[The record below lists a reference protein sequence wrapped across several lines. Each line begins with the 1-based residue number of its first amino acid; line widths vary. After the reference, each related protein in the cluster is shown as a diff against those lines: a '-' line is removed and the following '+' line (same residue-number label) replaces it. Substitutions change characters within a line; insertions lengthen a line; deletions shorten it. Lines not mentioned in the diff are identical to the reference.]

1 MLCSGPRWE
10 TARALPPASAVAGL
24 AGRKEHGPTL
34 PIYDVYYVKPMYPP
48 GGHGRGS
55 LLAPGVFT
63 PGTKP
68 DRGPNNTR
76 TRTRT
81 RPDSGFS
88 AARPSRPVNP
98 TQ

>member
-10 TARALPPASAVAGL
+10 TARALPPASAVEGL

-55 LLAPGVFT
+55 LPARLGSLP
-63 PGTKP
+63 
-68 DRGPNNTR
+68 RG
-76 TRTRT
+76 
-81 RPDSGFS
+81 
-88 AARPSRPVNP
+88 
-98 TQ
+98 